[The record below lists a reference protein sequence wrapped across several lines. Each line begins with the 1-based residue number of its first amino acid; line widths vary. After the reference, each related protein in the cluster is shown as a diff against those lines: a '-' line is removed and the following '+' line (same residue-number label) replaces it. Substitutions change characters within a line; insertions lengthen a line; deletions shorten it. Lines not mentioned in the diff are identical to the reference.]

1 MTNVKSPYESRQICN
16 LLLIIISMQDLIILP
31 QLSKLL
37 GVISLILITYKKKI
51 LLIFYFSVKILKIL
65 SKNFFLKIVCF
76 PDDFI
81 VFFQG
86 SRRGTLIHLVINM
99 CTSMLAFHPRFPCLS
114 HCFCRVFHLPERTF
128 MIQLNRVCG
137 LQNVFATSHFHSRLK
152 CLICA
157 GI

>member
-65 SKNFFLKIVCF
+65 TKNFFLKIVCF
-76 PDDFI
+76 PSNFI
-81 VFFQG
+81 VFFRG
-86 SRRGTLIHLVINM
+86 SRRGTLIHLVIKM
-99 CTSMLAFHPRFPCLS
+99 CTSMSAFHRRFPCS
-114 HCFCRVFHLPERTF
+114 QHCYCKVFHPPERIF
-128 MIQLNRVCG
+128 MVQFNRVCG

-152 CLICA
+152 CLISV